1 MKNTLKIALT
11 AAALLTAAPV
21 FAADPVDVSAIT
33 CADTDKMDAN
43 AVTMMIFFI
52 DGYTG
57 GEAGDPVFDPARLTG
72 DLDKVIAACKADPA
86 KTVMDAMKEAL
97 PQ

>member
-11 AAALLTAAPV
+11 AVCLCATAPA
-21 FAADPVDVSAIT
+21 FADTVDVSAVT
-33 CADTDKMDAN
+33 CENANAMDAN
-43 AVTMMIFFI
+43 TVTMLIFFI

-57 GEAGDPVFDPARLTG
+57 GEAGDPVFDAVRLSA
-72 DLDKVIAACKADPA
+72 DIEKVAAACAADPA

-97 PQ
+97 GG

>member
-1 MKNTLKIALT
+1 MKNALKVALT
-11 AAALLTAAPV
+11 AATL
-21 FAADPVDVSAIT
+21 FAAIPAFADTLDVSAVT
-33 CADTDKMDAN
+33 CADTATMDAN

-57 GEAGDPVFDPARLTG
+57 GEAGDPVFDPARLTS
-72 DLDKVIAACKADPA
+72 DLDKVIAACNADPA

-97 PQ
+97 PAQ